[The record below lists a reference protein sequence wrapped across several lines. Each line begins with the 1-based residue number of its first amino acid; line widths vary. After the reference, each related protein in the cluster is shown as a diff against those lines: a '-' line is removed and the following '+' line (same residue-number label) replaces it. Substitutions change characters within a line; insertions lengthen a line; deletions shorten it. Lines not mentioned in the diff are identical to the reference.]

1 MRLSFVIIFLSISSF
16 FAQFAYSKSANYYDL
31 IQLNLVCG
39 KSSNGDNGYTEDLW
53 FIATDYNLLGSSF
66 WTSSDKKRGIGK
78 KVFTGTWSKNGLII
92 HGKGSYTEHKNTWKF
107 YFNSKGNIPLIEHL
121 KKGVE
126 GSEGEK
132 GWRKKCTFKL
142 NKKIDLNIAVN
153 VGDYIYKLKT
163 MTKNFNN
170 TKKQKS
176 NLETE
181 NKEL

>member
-1 MRLSFVIIFLSISSF
+1 MRLYVVIILLSVSSF
-16 FAQFAYSKSANYYDL
+16 FSQFAYSKSANYYDL

-53 FIATDYNLLGSSF
+53 FIANDYNLLGSSF

-92 HGKGSYTEHKNTWKF
+92 HGKGSFTKDKSSWKF

-142 NKKIDLNIAVN
+142 NK
-153 VGDYIYKLKT
+153 
-163 MTKNFNN
+163 
-170 TKKQKS
+170 
-176 NLETE
+176 NLPIC
-181 NKEL
+181 